1 MCYNYYGD
9 DMKKKSFLKKFII
22 FLFILVTIISS
33 ILLYSRYIGTSGIF
47 INEYKVVNKNLSND
61 FYGLKIVH
69 ISDIHYG
76 RTINKEELEDLVKN
90 INLTKPDI
98 VVLTGDLIDKDTDL
112 TDDDIKIISS
122 AFNKIDATIGKF
134 AIKGNHDY
142 KFNKWDILIDNSG
155 FSNLNDKYELI
166 FANENDYI
174 LLAGMSTNLYGDL
187 SLEDK
192 IKLFEDYINNSEIKP
207 NYSILIMHEPDF
219 IDDFNSN
226 NFNLI
231 LAGHSHNGQVRIPII
246 GAIIKPNYGKKY
258 YDYYYKVNNT
268 DLYISSGLGVSE
280 VNFRLF
286 NRPSFN
292 LYRLTNK

>member
-1 MCYNYYGD
+1 
-9 DMKKKSFLKKFII
+9 MKEKKPFIKKFII
-22 FLFILVTIISS
+22 FLLILITIVSS
-33 ILLYSRYIGTSGIF
+33 TLLYSRYIGTSGIF

-69 ISDIHYG
+69 ISDLHYG
-76 RTINKEELEDLVKN
+76 RTINKKELNELVKK

-98 VVLTGDLIDKDTDL
+98 VVLTGDLIDKDTNL
-112 TDDDIKIISS
+112 TDKDIKIISD
-122 AFNKIDATIGKF
+122 AFNKIDVTIGKY

-142 KFNKWDILIDNSG
+142 KFKKWDILIENSG
-155 FSNLNDKYELI
+155 FVNLNDKYELI

-174 LLAGMSTNLYGDL
+174 LLSGMSTNIYGDL
-187 SLEDK
+187 KVNDK
-192 IKLFEDYINNSEIKP
+192 SKIFEEYINSSEIKP
-207 NYSILIMHEPDF
+207 NYSILLMHEPDF
-219 IDDFNSN
+219 VDNFDYN

-231 LAGHSHNGQVRIPII
+231 LAGHSHNGQVRLPII

-258 YDYYYKVNNT
+258 YDHYYKLKNT
-268 DLYISSGLGVSE
+268 DLYVSSGLGVSE

-286 NRPSFN
+286 NRPTFN

>member
-1 MCYNYYGD
+1 
-9 DMKKKSFLKKFII
+9 MKEKKPFIKKFII
-22 FLFILVTIISS
+22 FLLILITIVSS
-33 ILLYSRYIGTSGIF
+33 TLLYSRYIGTSGIF

-69 ISDIHYG
+69 ISDLHYG
-76 RTINKEELEDLVKN
+76 RTINKKELNELVKK

-98 VVLTGDLIDKDTDL
+98 VVLTGDLIDKDTNL
-112 TDDDIKIISS
+112 TDKDIKIISD
-122 AFNKIDATIGKF
+122 AFNKIDVTIGKY

-142 KFNKWDILIDNSG
+142 KFKKWDILIENSG
-155 FSNLNDKYELI
+155 FVNLNDKYELI

-174 LLAGMSTNLYGDL
+174 LLSGMSTNIYGDL
-187 SLEDK
+187 KVNDK
-192 IKLFEDYINNSEIKP
+192 SKIFEEYINSSEIKP
-207 NYSILIMHEPDF
+207 NYSILLMHEPDF
-219 IDDFNSN
+219 VDNFDYN

-231 LAGHSHNGQVRIPII
+231 LAGHSHNGQVRLPII

-258 YDYYYKVNNT
+258 YDHYYRLKNT

-286 NRPSFN
+286 NRPAFN

>member
-1 MCYNYYGD
+1 
-9 DMKKKSFLKKFII
+9 MKEKKPFIKKFII
-22 FLFILVTIISS
+22 FLLILITIVSS
-33 ILLYSRYIGTSGIF
+33 TLLYSRYIGTSGIF

-69 ISDIHYG
+69 ISDLHYG
-76 RTINKEELEDLVKN
+76 RTINKKELNELVKK

-98 VVLTGDLIDKDTDL
+98 VVLTGDLIDKDTNL
-112 TDDDIKIISS
+112 TDKDIKIISD
-122 AFNKIDATIGKF
+122 AFNKIDVTIGKY

-142 KFNKWDILIDNSG
+142 KFKKWDILIENSG
-155 FSNLNDKYELI
+155 FVNLNDKYELI

-174 LLAGMSTNLYGDL
+174 LLSGMSTNIYGDL
-187 SLEDK
+187 KVNDK
-192 IKLFEDYINNSEIKP
+192 SKIFEEYINSSEIKP
-207 NYSILIMHEPDF
+207 NYSILLMHEPDF
-219 IDDFNSN
+219 VDNFDYN

-231 LAGHSHNGQVRIPII
+231 LAGHSHNGQVRLPII

-258 YDYYYKVNNT
+258 YDHYYRLKNT
-268 DLYISSGLGVSE
+268 DLYVSSGLGVSE

-286 NRPSFN
+286 NRPTFN

>member
-1 MCYNYYGD
+1 MG
-9 DMKKKSFLKKFII
+9 MKEKKPFIKKFII
-22 FLFILVTIISS
+22 FLLILITIVSS
-33 ILLYSRYIGTSGIF
+33 TLLYSRYIGTSGIF

-69 ISDIHYG
+69 ISDLHYG
-76 RTINKEELEDLVKN
+76 RTINKKELNELVKK

-98 VVLTGDLIDKDTDL
+98 VVLTGDLIDKDTNL
-112 TDDDIKIISS
+112 TDKDIKIISD
-122 AFNKIDATIGKF
+122 AFNKIDVTIGKY

-142 KFNKWDILIDNSG
+142 KFKKWDILIENSG
-155 FSNLNDKYELI
+155 FVNLNDKYELI

-174 LLAGMSTNLYGDL
+174 LLSGMSTNIYGDL
-187 SLEDK
+187 KVNDK
-192 IKLFEDYINNSEIKP
+192 SKIFEEYINSSEIKP
-207 NYSILIMHEPDF
+207 NYSILLMHEPDF
-219 IDDFNSN
+219 VDNFDYN

-231 LAGHSHNGQVRIPII
+231 LAGHSHNGQVRLPII

-258 YDYYYKVNNT
+258 YDHYYKLKNT
-268 DLYISSGLGVSE
+268 DLYVSSGLGVSE

-286 NRPSFN
+286 NRPTFN

>member
-1 MCYNYYGD
+1 
-9 DMKKKSFLKKFII
+9 MKEKKPFIKKFII
-22 FLFILVTIISS
+22 FLLILITIVSS
-33 ILLYSRYIGTSGIF
+33 TLLYSRYIGTSGIF

-69 ISDIHYG
+69 ISDLHYG
-76 RTINKEELEDLVKN
+76 RTINKKELNELVKK

-98 VVLTGDLIDKDTDL
+98 VVLTGDLIDKDTNL
-112 TDDDIKIISS
+112 TDKDIKIISD
-122 AFNKIDATIGKF
+122 AFNKIDVTIGKY

-142 KFNKWDILIDNSG
+142 KFKKWDILIENSG
-155 FSNLNDKYELI
+155 FVNLNDKYELI

-174 LLAGMSTNLYGDL
+174 LLSGMSTNIYGDL
-187 SLEDK
+187 KVNDK
-192 IKLFEDYINNSEIKP
+192 SKIFEEYINSSEIKP
-207 NYSILIMHEPDF
+207 NYSILLMHEPDF
-219 IDDFNSN
+219 VDNFDYN

-231 LAGHSHNGQVRIPII
+231 LAGHSHNGQVRFPVI

-258 YDYYYKVNNT
+258 YDHYYKLKNT
-268 DLYISSGLGVSE
+268 DLYVSSGLGVSE

-286 NRPSFN
+286 NRPTFN

>member
-1 MCYNYYGD
+1 
-9 DMKKKSFLKKFII
+9 MKEKKPFIKKFII
-22 FLFILVTIISS
+22 FLLILITIVSS
-33 ILLYSRYIGTSGIF
+33 TLLYSRYIGTSGIF

-69 ISDIHYG
+69 ISDLHYG
-76 RTINKEELEDLVKN
+76 RTINKKELNELVKQ

-98 VVLTGDLIDKDTDL
+98 VVLTGDLIDKDTNLNDK
-112 TDDDIKIISS
+112 DIKIISD
-122 AFNKIDATIGKF
+122 AFNKIDVTIGKY

-142 KFNKWDILIDNSG
+142 KFKKWDILIENSG
-155 FSNLNDKYELI
+155 FVNLNDKYELI

-174 LLAGMSTNLYGDL
+174 LLSGMSTNIYGDL
-187 SLEDK
+187 KVNDK
-192 IKLFEDYINNSEIKP
+192 SKIFEEYINSSEIKP
-207 NYSILIMHEPDF
+207 NYSILLMHEPDF
-219 IDDFNSN
+219 VDNFDYN

-231 LAGHSHNGQVRIPII
+231 LAGHSHNGQVRLPII

-258 YDYYYKVNNT
+258 YDHYYRLKNT
-268 DLYISSGLGVSE
+268 DLYVSSGLGVSE

-286 NRPSFN
+286 NRPTFN

>member
-1 MCYNYYGD
+1 
-9 DMKKKSFLKKFII
+9 MKEKKPFIKKFII
-22 FLFILVTIISS
+22 FLLILITIFSS
-33 ILLYSRYIGTSGIF
+33 TLLYSRYIGTSGIF

-69 ISDIHYG
+69 ISDLHYG
-76 RTINKEELEDLVKN
+76 RTINKKELNELVKK

-98 VVLTGDLIDKDTDL
+98 VVLTGDLIDKDTNL
-112 TDDDIKIISS
+112 TDKDIKIISD
-122 AFNKIDATIGKF
+122 AFNKIDVTIGKY

-142 KFNKWDILIDNSG
+142 KFKKWDILIENSG
-155 FSNLNDKYELI
+155 FVNLNDKYELI

-174 LLAGMSTNLYGDL
+174 LLSGMSTNIYGDL
-187 SLEDK
+187 KVNDK
-192 IKLFEDYINNSEIKP
+192 SKIFEEYINSSEIKP
-207 NYSILIMHEPDF
+207 NYSILLMHEPDF
-219 IDDFNSN
+219 VDNFDYN

-231 LAGHSHNGQVRIPII
+231 LAGHSHNGQVRLPII

-258 YDYYYKVNNT
+258 YDHYYKLKNT
-268 DLYISSGLGVSE
+268 DLYVSSGLGVSE

-286 NRPSFN
+286 NRPTFN